1 MEKALKDSN
10 HHELLELVECVKVS
24 TPLQE
29 LAGGDEV
36 AATCLQARVQ
46 FFQYPLQ
53 HAKTPP
59 LQTGLQH
66 TL

>member
-1 MEKALKDSN
+1 MFVDSN
-10 HHELLELVECVKVS
+10 HHELLELIETVKVS

-36 AATCLQARVQ
+36 AAACFQAWVQ

-53 HAKTPP
+53 CAKTPP